1 MATKVTTG
9 VVRASFVHVFE
20 PQPPS
25 PQTLRSNPNAK
36 GKFGI
41 TLLIPKSDKK
51 TLDALYAAEKEAQEI
66 GKNSKFNGSI
76 PPNVATLIR
85 DGDEDQDTD
94 KYPEFAGNMFMNVR
108 SDRKPVVVDQNVQEV
123 LDPTEVYSGCW
134 VKASINAYPY
144 NFEGKK
150 GISFGLNAIQKVRD
164 DEAFSTVKIDANE
177 EFTPISDDG
186 GVL

>member
-9 VVRASFVHVFE
+9 TVRASFVHIFE
-20 PQPPS
+20 PQPGGEPGDK
-25 PQTLRSNPNAK
+25 P
-36 GKFGI
+36 KFGI

-51 TLDALYAAEKEAQEI
+51 TLDALYAAEAEAREN
-66 GKNSKFNGSI
+66 GKNTKFEGRIPSNLASI
-76 PPNVATLIR
+76 IR

-94 KYPEFAGNMFMNVR
+94 RYPEFAGNMFMNVR
-108 SDRKPVVVDQNVQEV
+108 SDRKPVVVDQNLQDI

-134 VKASINAYPY
+134 IKASINAYPY
-144 NFEGKK
+144 NYKGKK

-164 DEAFSTVKIDANE
+164 DEAFSGAKIVASE
-177 EFTPISDDG
+177 EFEVVADDG